1 MIFDVRATFEVALQ
15 TDTHLVLI
23 DLDQGASVTNDA
35 DAVIAW
41 LAANLEGGI
50 GKRKV
55 YYRDTDGR
63 FDELKVNAG
72 AFAGFALKWFTE
84 FGHLN
89 RGDMLTSEHYRC
101 LNEKKKFQ
109 RRV

>member
-1 MIFDVRATFEVALQ
+1 MIFDVRAAFEVVLQ

-72 AFAGFALKWFTE
+72 VASCSEGRQTALAE
-84 FGHLN
+84 
-89 RGDMLTSEHYRC
+89 MYC
-101 LNEKKKFQ
+101 Q
-109 RRV
+109 

>member
-1 MIFDVRATFEVALQ
+1 MGHERPTSFIANASASISR
-15 TDTHLVLI
+15 I
-23 DLDQGASVTNDA
+23 DQGASVTNDA

-72 AFAGFALKWFTE
+72 AFAGFAPCSEGQQTTLA
-84 FGHLN
+84 G
-89 RGDMLTSEHYRC
+89 MLG
-101 LNEKKKFQ
+101 Q
-109 RRV
+109 

>member
-35 DAVIAW
+35 DAVVAW

-55 YYRDTDGR
+55 YYRDTD
-63 FDELKVNAG
+63 DL
-72 AFAGFALKWFTE
+72 
-84 FGHLN
+84 HLVAKAS
-89 RGDMLTSEHYRC
+89 RPPWLGCPTSNPEWRTRC
-101 LNEKKKFQ
+101 
-109 RRV
+109 

>member
-1 MIFDVRATFEVALQ
+1 MNDEELELARAEAMKADRCFSKGRLRDE
-15 TDTHLVLI
+15 
-23 DLDQGASVTNDA
+23 VTNDA

-72 AFAGFALKWFTE
+72 AFAGFAPCSEGQQTTLA
-84 FGHLN
+84 G
-89 RGDMLTSEHYRC
+89 MLG
-101 LNEKKKFQ
+101 Q
-109 RRV
+109 

>member
-1 MIFDVRATFEVALQ
+1 MLNAHFLQGARPVIFDVRATFEVALQ

-72 AFAGFALKWFTE
+72 TFAGFAPCSEGQQTALA
-84 FGHLN
+84 G
-89 RGDMLTSEHYRC
+89 MLG
-101 LNEKKKFQ
+101 Q
-109 RRV
+109 

>member
-1 MIFDVRATFEVALQ
+1 MIFDVRATFEIALQ
-15 TDTHLVLI
+15 TDTNLILI

-35 DAVIAW
+35 EAVIAW

-72 AFAGFALKWFTE
+72 AFVGFAPCSEGQQTAFSK
-84 FGHLN
+84 
-89 RGDMLTSEHYRC
+89 MLG
-101 LNEKKKFQ
+101 Q
-109 RRV
+109 

>member
-15 TDTHLVLI
+15 TDTHRTYRS
-23 DLDQGASVTNDA
+23 DQGASVTNDA

-72 AFAGFALKWFTE
+72 AFAGFAPCSEGQQTTLA
-84 FGHLN
+84 G
-89 RGDMLTSEHYRC
+89 MLG
-101 LNEKKKFQ
+101 Q
-109 RRV
+109 

>member
-55 YYRDTDGR
+55 Y
-63 FDELKVNAG
+63 
-72 AFAGFALKWFTE
+72 
-84 FGHLN
+84 
-89 RGDMLTSEHYRC
+89 
-101 LNEKKKFQ
+101 
-109 RRV
+109 

>member
-1 MIFDVRATFEVALQ
+1 
-15 TDTHLVLI
+15 
-23 DLDQGASVTNDA
+23 DQGASVTSDA
-35 DAVIAW
+35 DAVISW

-72 AFAGFALKWFTE
+72 AFVGFAPCSEGQQTAFSK
-84 FGHLN
+84 
-89 RGDMLTSEHYRC
+89 MLG
-101 LNEKKKFQ
+101 Q
-109 RRV
+109 

>member
-1 MIFDVRATFEVALQ
+1 MPNTHFLQGARSVIFDVRATFEIALQ
-15 TDTHLVLI
+15 TDTNLILI
-23 DLDQGASVTNDA
+23 DLDQGASVTSDA

-72 AFAGFALKWFTE
+72 TFAGFAPCSEGQQTALA
-84 FGHLN
+84 G
-89 RGDMLTSEHYRC
+89 MLG
-101 LNEKKKFQ
+101 Q
-109 RRV
+109 